1 MTFAHGPRDTTAA
14 LSSQAREREGSR
26 LARLSDGWASIRAA
40 PPRSS
45 TWRMPIRACSSTRVS
60 PVTIQVK
67 FARTIIAVISKTNWS
82 MSVSRG
88 SSPPATA

>member
-1 MTFAHGPRDTTAA
+1 
-14 LSSQAREREGSR
+14 
-26 LARLSDGWASIRAA
+26 
-40 PPRSS
+40 
-45 TWRMPIRACSSTRVS
+45 MPIRAWSSTLVS
-60 PVTIQVK
+60 PVRTQVK

>member
-1 MTFAHGPRDTTAA
+1 
-14 LSSQAREREGSR
+14 
-26 LARLSDGWASIRAA
+26 
-40 PPRSS
+40 
-45 TWRMPIRACSSTRVS
+45 MPIRACSSTRVS

-88 SSPPATA
+88 NSPPATA

>member
-1 MTFAHGPRDTTAA
+1 
-14 LSSQAREREGSR
+14 
-26 LARLSDGWASIRAA
+26 
-40 PPRSS
+40 
-45 TWRMPIRACSSTRVS
+45 MPIRACSSTCVS

-88 SSPPATA
+88 SSPLARRTR